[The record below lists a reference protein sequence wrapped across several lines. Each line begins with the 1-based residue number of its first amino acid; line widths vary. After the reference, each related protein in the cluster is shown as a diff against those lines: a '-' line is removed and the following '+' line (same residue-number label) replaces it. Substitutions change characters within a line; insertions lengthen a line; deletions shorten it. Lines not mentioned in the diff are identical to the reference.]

1 MKIYSKIAGLLL
13 VNVLLFSSCNG
24 SFDSLQL
31 SDQYESATEYIP
43 THTITRFISEFSSTI
58 GDLPTRTP
66 SLFTVDTIPSN
77 VRAVISGVVTSD
89 DSEGNIYKYI
99 VIQDTLTHQALKVSV
114 DAGNLSAIFP
124 VGTIVS
130 INCSGLALGK
140 YAQMIQLGSAFY
152 NTSSGKTGFE
162 VGRIPYTIFMKRVQV
177 TKARSNPLSLID
189 TLTISQ
195 IRSSGAELYGRL
207 VCIKNAKFTG
217 KGANFG
223 VPAAIAFVTDKIF
236 APSTNGV
243 GFPQSR
249 EISDGT
255 GSVFIATSEYSKF
268 ATRRLPEPTVIG
280 NITAIVGWYNDKDAT
295 LVGSKIY
302 HQLTLRSIHDLGK
315 GYESYLQPGYYS
327 APIQLLK

>member
-1 MKIYSKIAGLLL
+1 MKIYSKIAGMLL
-13 VNVLLFSSCNG
+13 VNVLLFSSCND
-24 SFDSLQL
+24 SFDSLQP
-31 SDQYESATEYIP
+31 SDQYESTAEFIP
-43 THTITRFISEFSSTI
+43 THSITSLISEYSSTI

-77 VRAVISGVVTSD
+77 TRVVISGVVTSD
-89 DSEGNIYKYI
+89 DNEGNIYKYI
-99 VIQDTLTHQALKVSV
+99 VIQDTVTHQALKISV

-124 VGTIVS
+124 VGSIVS

-152 NTSSGKTGFE
+152 NTTSGKTGFE

-177 TKARSNPLSLID
+177 TKAHSNPLSVID

-195 IRSSGAELYGRL
+195 IRNSGPELYGRL
-207 VCIKNAKFTG
+207 VCIKNAYFTG

-223 VPAAIAFVTDKIF
+223 APATISDAEKIF
-236 APSTNGV
+236 APSTNGI

-268 ATRRLPEPTVIG
+268 ATRRLPEPTIVG
-280 NITAIVGWYNDKDAT
+280 NITSIVGWYNDRDAT
-295 LVGSKIY
+295 LGAGKIY

-315 GYESYLQPGYYS
+315 GYESYFQP
-327 APIQLLK
+327 AN